1 MTSEARSSVSRHL
14 QWESKHANGG
24 KTLAHGWDVESGC
37 EPAQP
42 YWSAAGPFR
51 LVPASSTLQLI
62 G

>member
-24 KTLAHGWDVESGC
+24 KTLALGWESGC
-37 EPAQP
+37 EPAQL

-62 G
+62 A